1 MKTNKLIDLLSKL
14 ILQKKGFEVLILDLK
29 KQTSVTDYFIIC
41 SASSDTQVK
50 AIADHVIKESKKIG
64 QKPWH
69 NEGYKNLSW
78 VLLDFVDV
86 VVHIFLEDVRKF
98 YNLEGLWGDAE
109 ITEVK
114 DNFEIQKVL

>member
-1 MKTNKLIDLLSKL
+1 MTSNELVNLISNL
-14 ILQKKGFEVLILDLK
+14 ILQKKGSNILILDLK
-29 KQTSVTDYFIIC
+29 KQTTITDYFIIC
-41 SASSDTQVK
+41 SSSSDTQSK
-50 AIADHVIKESKKIG
+50 AIADHIIKETKIIG

-86 VVHIFLEDVRKF
+86 VVHIFLKDVRKF

-114 DNFEIQKVL
+114 DTA